1 MIFIKRLVPYLL
13 AAAVLAVTIFAV
25 RGNESDP
32 AESPDKSTRG
42 ESASDT
48 EMRGVWV
55 TYMTLDVEGEQDKE
69 RAFSDKIDTIIK
81 DMTDGGFNTM
91 IVQVRPFSDAIY
103 RSVYYPWSHIISGT
117 QGADPGFDPLRLIC
131 DKCAE
136 SGISVHAWI
145 NPYRVSTQNTPS
157 KLSADNPYALDNSI
171 GVELDSGIYFRPESE
186 KARELITNGVIE
198 LIESYDVDGIQFDD
212 YFYPTD
218 WGDSDAQAYEEY
230 KSSADSPLSLEDYRK
245 ENVSEL
251 IRSVY
256 DAVHSSGKDAV
267 FGIAPQGNL
276 PNNDILYADVRR
288 WCTQSGFI
296 DYICPQIYFSLDNPA
311 LTFEDALDQWLELEM
326 PENIKL
332 YVGLSGYK
340 AGTDADDGTWL
351 DNDDILA
358 TEIKIARDKGAD
370 GFMLYSY
377 DSLRDN
383 DNRPELENVM
393 RYLSASPTQ

>member
-296 DYICPQIYFSLDNPA
+296 DYICPQLYYSLDNPA
-311 LTFEDALDQWLELEM
+311 QSYEEALNDWLKLPRHDGLE
-326 PENIKL
+326 L
-332 YVGLSGYK
+332 YVGLGAYK
-340 AGTDADDGTWL
+340 AGTDADEGTWL
-351 DNDDILA
+351 DNDDILK
-358 TEIKIARDKGAD
+358 TEVEILRKEKCG
-370 GFMLYSY
+370 GFLLFSY
-377 DSLRDN
+377 DSMKEKTCESEMKNLIG
-383 DNRPELENVM
+383 
-393 RYLSASPTQ
+393 YITSATQ